1 MQCLSCKTKTSIER
15 CEKIVANRCIFCPIH
30 MRCRSIRMWSEHNVE
45 IKHAIIMFQAL
56 WRGYQIR
63 YRLKLS
69 GKGAINRKLCHN
81 DDEMVTGESKD
92 DVDPFDY
99 FSIEE
104 DGKVWW
110 FDQKSMIQWAQKTV
124 SVSNPFTRKKLSPS
138 DMNRLHELTFL
149 RKKAKLSI
157 VHSYDNEHPT
167 TEYLRDQRWLRV
179 VQKMREHSIAED
191 VHPNHFGD
199 IDYDQFVIFINS
211 LIEDTRWWT
220 FENTNRRED
229 VKSKRSAVFSTL
241 RRYKSVMTIHASLAT
256 ISHDI
261 AGILI
266 LGLFEI
272 KDSLEFVVMI
282 LTAATRSG
290 VLAADF

>member
-1 MQCLSCKTKTSIER
+1 MQCLSCKTKLSTER
-15 CEKIVANRCIFCPIH
+15 CEKIVANRCIFCPVH
-30 MRCRSIRMWSEHNVE
+30 MRSRSIRMWSEHNPSIRQTI
-45 IKHAIIMFQAL
+45 IKFQAL

-63 YRLKLS
+63 YRLRLA
-69 GKGAINRKLCHN
+69 GKGSIRRSICHN
-81 DDEMVTGESKD
+81 DDEMVTGDSKTD
-92 DVDPFDY
+92 IHPFDY

-110 FDQKSMIQWAQKTV
+110 FDQKSMIQWAQKTL

-149 RKKAKLSI
+149 RKKTRQPI
-157 VHSYDNEHPT
+157 VHSHEVEHPT
-167 TEYLRDQRWLRV
+167 IEYLRDQRWLRV
-179 VQKMREHSIAED
+179 VQKMREHSVAED

-199 IDYDQFVIFINS
+199 VDYDQFVVFLNS

-220 FENTNRRED
+220 FENAKRKD
-229 VKSKRSAVFSTL
+229 VKSKRSTIFSAL
-241 RRYKSVMTIHASLAT
+241 RRYKSVMTIHVDLAR
-256 ISHDI
+256 ISHDV

-290 VLAADF
+290 VLAADL

>member
-1 MQCLSCKTKTSIER
+1 MRSKT
-15 CEKIVANRCIFCPIH
+15 
-30 MRCRSIRMWSEHNVE
+30 IRMWSEHNPR
-45 IKHAIIMFQAL
+45 IKYLIIRFQSL

-63 YRLKLS
+63 YRLKLA
-69 GKGAINRKLCHN
+69 GKGAIKRSLCHN
-81 DDEMVTGESKD
+81 DDEMVTGDSKTD
-92 DVDPFDY
+92 IHPFDY

-110 FDQKSMIQWAQKTV
+110 FDQKSMIQWAQKSV
-124 SVSNPFTRKKLSPS
+124 SVSNPFTRQKLSPS

-149 RKKAKLSI
+149 RKKARQTI
-157 VHSYDNEHPT
+157 VHSYDIEHPT
-167 TEYLRDQRWLRV
+167 IEYLRDQRWLRV
-179 VQKMREHSIAED
+179 VQKMREHSVAED

-199 IDYDQFVIFINS
+199 IEYDQFVVFVNS

-220 FENTNRRED
+220 FENAKRED
-229 VKSKRSAVFSTL
+229 VKSKRATIFSTL
-241 RRYKSVMTIHASLAT
+241 RRYKTVMTLHVNLAT

-290 VLAADF
+290 VLAADL

>member
-1 MQCLSCKTKTSIER
+1 MQCLSCKTKTTTER
-15 CEKIVANRCIFCPIH
+15 CEKMVANRCIFCPVH
-30 MRCRSIRMWSEHNVE
+30 MRSKTIRMWSEHNPE
-45 IKHAIIMFQAL
+45 IKRSIIYFQSL
-56 WRGYQIR
+56 WRGYRIR
-63 YRLKLS
+63 YRLKLA
-69 GKGAINRKLCHN
+69 GKGAINRKVCHN
-81 DDEMVTGESKD
+81 DDEMVTGDSKKD
-92 DVDPFDY
+92 IHPFDY

-124 SVSNPFTRKKLSPS
+124 SVSNPFTRKKLSAS

-149 RKKAKLSI
+149 RKKAKQPI
-157 VHSYDNEHPT
+157 VHSYEIEHPT
-167 TEYLRDQRWLRV
+167 IEYLRDQRWLRI
-179 VQKMREHSIAED
+179 VQRMREHSIAED

-199 IDYDQFVIFINS
+199 IDYDQFVIFLNS

-220 FENTNRRED
+220 FENTNKRED
-229 VKSKRSAVFSTL
+229 VKSKRATIFSAL
-241 RRYKSVMTIHASLAT
+241 RRYKSVMTMHVNLAT

-272 KDSLEFVVMI
+272 KNSLDFVVMI

-290 VLAADF
+290 VLASDL